1 MFHGHG
7 RGQDE
12 VFQLRQ
18 KMFVTN
24 LTRLGGAFKYF
35 SMFTPI
41 TVNMIQFSEH
51 IFQRGL
57 KTRTLYRC
65 IYSAILQPSIEP
77 YWDVHGS

>member
-18 KMFVTN
+18 KMFVTS

-41 TVNMIQFSEH
+41 TVDMIQSYSNQLVSWVIALFMELTTYLE
-51 IFQRGL
+51 GL
-57 KTRTLYRC
+57 YIHLLASY
-65 IYSAILQPSIEP
+65 
-77 YWDVHGS
+77 